1 MTIQFNPELYRQY
14 REIWNICNNAGE
26 GYAIGNPDDSPE
38 EACEREGW
46 EILHVW
52 AATDQI
58 CIARTSDGRIIGV
71 GDGHGPWA
79 VDLARAGDTCTRV

>member
-1 MTIQFNPELYRQY
+1 MNNELYGKY
-14 REIWNICNNAGE
+14 HGSWIAGNKAGE
-26 GYAIGNPDDSPE
+26 GYAVGNEDDSPE
-38 EACEREGW
+38 EACAREGW

-58 CIARTSDGRIIGV
+58 CIARKPNGSIVGV

-79 VDLARAGDTCTRV
+79 VDLARAGDQKGAL